1 MSDYHDDYASQ
12 SGSTRASKTATAE
25 DTANRTRLERKAVTK
40 LDLLLVSSMSILYL
54 AAFLDRTNIG
64 SARVAGLQTDL
75 EISDHQFQTCQL
87 FVILLDYNKSLTYG
101 SAYGDLR
108 PVHSSRTPFKFDP
121 EPHRA
126 SHPASN
132 NLHLVGSCFVTP
144 ITSTQL
150 R

>member
-25 DTANRTRLERKAVTK
+25 DTANRTRLERKGVTK

-87 FVILLDYNKSLTYG
+87 LVTFARLQQIANLWQR
-101 SAYGDLR
+101 LR
-108 PVHSSRTPFKFDP
+108 
-121 EPHRA
+121 
-126 SHPASN
+126 
-132 NLHLVGSCFVTP
+132 
-144 ITSTQL
+144 
-150 R
+150 